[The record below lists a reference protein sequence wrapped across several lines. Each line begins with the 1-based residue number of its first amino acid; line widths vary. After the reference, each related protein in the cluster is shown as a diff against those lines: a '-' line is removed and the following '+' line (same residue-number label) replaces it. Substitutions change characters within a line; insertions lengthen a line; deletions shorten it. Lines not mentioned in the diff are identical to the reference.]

1 MLRQTENNIGRT
13 NGIDLFFAWFAK
25 GSSHV
30 ALQEYADAAT
40 AYDQA
45 FAIYNS
51 IGEEDK
57 QRPYRMMWYQTGPF
71 WAYFYTGRY
80 QDVVNLANVTLTETI
95 SKYLLAWSGKIYAW
109 QYTSGN

>member
-1 MLRQTENNIGRT
+1 MAGEAWNSFANLFVVVYAPEREGELMTVLGPYADPRWSAQEMLRRAEDNIGNT

-30 ALQEYADAAT
+30 ALQEYSDAAT

-45 FAIYNS
+45 FGIYNS
-51 IGEEDK
+51 IGKDDK

-71 WAYFYTGRY
+71 WA
-80 QDVVNLANVTLTETI
+80 
-95 SKYLLAWSGKIYAW
+95 
-109 QYTSGN
+109 